1 MYVCQCLVN
10 EAVGRTCMD
19 AQETAFFQE
28 LSKGVKD
35 KTKAVPVI
43 QSNKE
48 EDIFYAKLET
58 LRTPTSWDNAGYP

>member
-1 MYVCQCLVN
+1 
-10 EAVGRTCMD
+10 MD